1 MKKITI
7 TTRGCAKGEICV
19 RIQENDKEIGRIFV
33 MPSED
38 WEKNQTDIKEWRGIG
53 TLMLEYYGRGMLD
66 MLEISLE

>member
-1 MKKITI
+1 MT
-7 TTRGCAKGEICV
+7 
-19 RIQENDKEIGRIFV
+19 
-33 MPSED
+33 PSED